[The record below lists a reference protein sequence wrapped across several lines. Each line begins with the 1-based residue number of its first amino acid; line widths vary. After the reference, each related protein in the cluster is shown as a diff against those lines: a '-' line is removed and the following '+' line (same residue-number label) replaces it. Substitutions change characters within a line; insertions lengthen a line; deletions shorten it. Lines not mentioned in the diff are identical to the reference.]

1 MTTGS
6 WLVQVRL
13 AQTTGV
19 RMCISGE
26 DATEAEDKA
35 SVYLHLDGEP
45 WKQSIPEGGVREELV
60 VRLLTFLN
68 LGGCLPSLFLK
79 SVWNV
84 HNIYVGVDCAQRSYA
99 SAARRPAAEAEHTRG
114 RRARRAGGALAET
127 FAEVCFSTGRAC
139 HALAKVSDCRL

>member
-60 VRLLTFLN
+60 VRVLTFLG
-68 LGGCLPSLFLK
+68 LVGCFPSWYLK
-79 SVWNV
+79 TVWNA
-84 HNIYVGVDCAQRSYA
+84 HNIN
-99 SAARRPAAEAEHTRG
+99 RG
-114 RRARRAGGALAET
+114 
-127 FAEVCFSTGRAC
+127 
-139 HALAKVSDCRL
+139 